1 MKKIVLASANSGKVK
16 EIQKILEP
24 ADIALVSMA
33 AFDIPPIEE
42 PFNTFVE
49 NALIKARCVARHTGL
64 PALADDSGLCVEA
77 LNFAPGVYSAR
88 FAGEGAT
95 DTQNNQKLLTLLK
108 DQPNRSAFFFCTLV
122 LVQSE
127 DDPQPLIADGRW
139 FGTIATAPAGENG
152 FGYDPIFYPAGYSIT
167 SAQLFPEQKNQI
179 SHRAIALKKL
189 LTELKQQRQ

>member
-16 EIQKILEP
+16 EIQKILEL
-24 ADIALVSMA
+24 ADIELVSMA

-42 PFNTFVE
+42 PFHTFVE

-95 DTQNNQKLLTLLK
+95 DAQNNQKLLAQLK
-108 DQPNRSAFFFCTLV
+108 DQPNRNAFFFCTLV

-152 FGYDPIFYPAGYSIT
+152 FGYDPVFYPAGHSVT
-167 SAQLFPEQKNQI
+167 SAQLLPEQKNQI

-189 LTELKQQRQ
+189 LAELKQQR